1 MEEKEIL
8 DETRLR
14 MDESIENLKRSL
26 ATLRAGAVNPTLLD
40 RIKADYY
47 GEMTPI
53 KNMSSISVVNGTQLL
68 IKVFDPSA
76 VKPIVAAIGTSDLG
90 INPIV
95 DKNTI
100 RLNFPPL
107 SQERR
112 KEIAKMAKS
121 FTDDNKVTIRNIR
134 KDMISKMK
142 KSEEFSEDMEK
153 RIEDQIQKIHDEHIK
168 TIDEIYKAKEKELMS
183 I

>member
-8 DETRLR
+8 DEVKKK
-14 MDESIENLKRSL
+14 MDESIANLKRSL
-26 ATLRAGAVNPTLLD
+26 GTLRAGAVNPTVLD

-47 GEMTPI
+47 GELTPI
-53 KNMSSISVVNGTQLL
+53 KNMASISVANGTSLL

-76 VKPIVAAIGTSDLG
+76 IKAIVAAIGTSNLG
-90 INPIV
+90 VNPIV
-95 DKNTI
+95 DKNVI

-107 SQERR
+107 SEDRR
-112 KEIAKMAKS
+112 KEIAKIAKS

-134 KDMISKMK
+134 KDELNKVK

-153 RIEDQIQKIHDEHIK
+153 RIETQIQKLHDEHIK
-168 TIDEIYKAKEKELMS
+168 EIDAIYKAKEKELMS